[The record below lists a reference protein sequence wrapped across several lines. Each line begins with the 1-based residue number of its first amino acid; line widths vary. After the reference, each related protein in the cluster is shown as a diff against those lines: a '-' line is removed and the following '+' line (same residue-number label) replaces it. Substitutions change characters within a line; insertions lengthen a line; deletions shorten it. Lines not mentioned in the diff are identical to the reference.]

1 MGENFC
7 IAAFA
12 SRLQVMAFEEL
23 LKQKGMK
30 ASIVTT
36 PRAVALGC
44 GLSVRFEEKDAP
56 RVKALYQAL
65 GLGNL
70 IGFLLNTGHP
80 IIQSCNFSCN
90 SFSCLNNAT
99 GEFIFSVYSS
109 AHFSTDFIFRLTNT

>member
-1 MGENFC
+1 MTENFC
-7 IAAFA
+7 IAAFR
-12 SRLQVMAFEEL
+12 SRLQVMAFEEA
-23 LKQKGMK
+23 LKHQGMQ

-70 IGFLLNTGHP
+70 IGFYRVTRDVSGR
-80 IIQSCNFSCN
+80 
-90 SFSCLNNAT
+90 A
-99 GEFIFSVYSS
+99 SVYP
-109 AHFSTDFIFRLTNT
+109 L

>member
-1 MGENFC
+1 MEENFC

-23 LKQKGMK
+23 LKGRGMA

-44 GLSVRFEEKDAP
+44 GLSVRFEEKDTA

-70 IGFLLNTGHP
+70 IGFYRVTRD
-80 IIQSCNFSCN
+80 QSGR
-90 SFSCLNNAT
+90 AT
-99 GEFIFSVYSS
+99 GRPL
-109 AHFSTDFIFRLTNT
+109 HT

>member
-1 MGENFC
+1 MEENFC

-23 LKQKGMK
+23 LRQRGIH

-44 GLSVRFEEKDAP
+44 GLSVRFDEKDAH
-56 RVKALYQAL
+56 RVRALYQAS

-70 IGFLLNTGHP
+70 IGFYRVARDVSGRA
-80 IIQSCNFSCN
+80 Q
-90 SFSCLNNAT
+90 
-99 GEFIFSVYSS
+99 VYPL
-109 AHFSTDFIFRLTNT
+109 R

>member
-1 MGENFC
+1 MAENFC
-7 IAAFA
+7 IAAFR
-12 SRLQVMAFEEL
+12 SRLQVMAFEEA
-23 LKQKGMK
+23 LKHQGMQ

-70 IGFLLNTGHP
+70 IGFYRVTRDVSGR
-80 IIQSCNFSCN
+80 
-90 SFSCLNNAT
+90 A
-99 GEFIFSVYSS
+99 SVYP
-109 AHFSTDFIFRLTNT
+109 L

>member
-1 MGENFC
+1 MEENFC

-12 SRLQVMAFEEL
+12 SRLQVMAFEAA
-23 LKQKGMK
+23 LKQHGMK

-44 GLSVRFEEKDAP
+44 GLSVRFEEKDAH

-70 IGFLLNTGHP
+70 IGFYRVSRDLSGRASVRPLN
-80 IIQSCNFSCN
+80 
-90 SFSCLNNAT
+90 
-99 GEFIFSVYSS
+99 
-109 AHFSTDFIFRLTNT
+109 